1 MKKYEAP
8 SWNVLV
14 LTTNVLMV
22 TDENELLYDDLSSLW
37 NIFK

>member
-14 LTTNVLMV
+14 LTTIVLMV
-22 TDENELLYDDLSSLW
+22 TDENELLYDALSSLL

>member
-22 TDENELLYDDLSSLW
+22 TDENELLYDDLSSLL